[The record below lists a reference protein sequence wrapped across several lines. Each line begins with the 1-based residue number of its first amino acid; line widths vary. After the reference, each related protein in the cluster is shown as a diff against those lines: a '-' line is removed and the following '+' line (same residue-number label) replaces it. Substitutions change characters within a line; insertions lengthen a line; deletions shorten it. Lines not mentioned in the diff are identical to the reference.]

1 MRIVPSN
8 RMAGA
13 ESEDLDVTMLVWP
26 AGKQIERHVNSEVD
40 VAMVFVEGSAVLT
53 IDDEELHAEAG
64 QVVLIEKGKPRS
76 LTAGS
81 EGVRYV
87 TVHKRRRKLMP
98 LSVGVDS

>member
-26 AGKQIERHVNSEVD
+26 AGKQIERHVNNEVD
-40 VAMVFVEGSAVLT
+40 VAMVFIEGSAVVT
-53 IDDEELHAEAG
+53 VEAEEISVEAG
-64 QVVLIEKGKPRS
+64 QVVLVEKGRARS
-76 LTAGS
+76 LTAGP